1 MTTSFEQGINTL
13 KRVID
18 GPIASYFSSCTNCGI
33 CSQAC
38 VFFTETSDPK
48 YTPIRR
54 VEPMRR
60 IWEQEYTIV
69 GKLKKLIGLSKAVT
83 EQELQDNV
91 ELAFESCTTC
101 GRCSMMCPVGNDIVY
116 MIRRMREAL
125 TAAGLAPVE
134 LKEAAVRTMEKGS
147 VMGFPMNTLEAM
159 IEAAEEETGIKIN
172 VDEPNVDYLVLLSSA
187 EVMQFNEI
195 IGSLAQIFKEAGV
208 TWTFS
213 SKAHEAGN
221 PGMHMGSS
229 EIEALMINR
238 IVEAAEEL
246 NIKKVISPECGH
258 AYMAIRWEGPN
269 VIGRPYPF
277 EVFHI
282 IEVLDDLREQGRL
295 KTTGESCCGDERLT
309 FHDPCQ
315 AARRGGV
322 NQPQRN
328 LLNMVT
334 SNFVEMTQNKACNW
348 CCGGGGGVNTM
359 EKTEPLRQKIFHR
372 KRMQIEELDVTTVVT
387 MCATCRNTLEEGI
400 EDNGMEVEVLGLTE
414 VVANHLLKEKK

>member
-1 MTTSFEQGINTL
+1 MTTSFEQGVNTL

-38 VFFTETSDPK
+38 VFFTETDDPK

-60 IWEQEYTIV
+60 IWEQEYTLV
-69 GKLKKLIGLSKAVT
+69 GKLKKLAGLSRKVT
-83 EQELQDNV
+83 EQDLKDCV

-116 MIRRMREAL
+116 MIRRMREGL
-125 TAAGLAPVE
+125 TAAGLAPKE
-134 LKEAAVRTMEKGS
+134 LQSAAVRTLEKGS
-147 VMGFPMNTLEAM
+147 VMGFPMNTLESM

-172 VDEPNVDYLVLLSSA
+172 IDEPNVDYLVLLSSA

-195 IGSLAQIFKEAGV
+195 IGALAQIFKEAGV

-213 SKAHEAGN
+213 TKAHEAGN

-238 IVEAAEEL
+238 IVEAAEDL

-277 EVFHI
+277 EVYHI
-282 IEVLDDLREQGRL
+282 IEVLDELREQGRL
-295 KTTGESCCGDERLT
+295 QTTGSDCCGNERLT

-334 SNFVEMTQNKACNW
+334 SNFVEMTQNKA
-348 CCGGGGGVNTM
+348 
-359 EKTEPLRQKIFHR
+359 
-372 KRMQIEELDVTTVVT
+372 
-387 MCATCRNTLEEGI
+387 
-400 EDNGMEVEVLGLTE
+400 
-414 VVANHLLKEKK
+414 

>member
-1 MTTSFEQGINTL
+1 MSTSFEQGINTL
-13 KRVID
+13 KKVID
-18 GPIASYFSSCTNCGI
+18 APIASYFSSCTNCGI
-33 CSQAC
+33 CSEAC
-38 VFFTETSDPK
+38 IFFTETNDPK

-60 IWEQEYTIV
+60 IWEQEYTVV
-69 GKLKKLIGLSKAVT
+69 GKLKKLVGLSKAVT
-83 EQELQDNV
+83 EQELKDTV

-101 GRCSMMCPVGNDIVY
+101 GRCTMMCPVGNDIVY
-116 MIRRMREAL
+116 MIRRMREGL
-125 TAAGLAPVE
+125 TAAGLAPKS
-134 LKEAAVRTMEKGS
+134 LQDAAVRTMETGS
-147 VMGFPMNTLEAM
+147 VMGFPMKTLESM
-159 IEAAEEETGIKIN
+159 VKAAEEQTGININ
-172 VDEPNVDYLVLLSSA
+172 IDEPNVDYLLLLSSA

-195 IGSLAQIFKEAGV
+195 IAALAQIFKQAGV

-221 PGMHMGSS
+221 PGMHMGAS

-246 NIKKVISPECGH
+246 NVKNVISPECGH

-277 EVFHI
+277 KVFHI
-282 IEVLDDLREQGRL
+282 IEVLDQLRIDGRL
-295 KTTGESCCGDERLT
+295 KTSGSNDERIT

-322 NQPQRN
+322 NLPQRN
-328 LLNMVT
+328 LLNMVS
-334 SNFVEMTQNKACNW
+334 SNFVEMSDRMACNW
-348 CCGGGGGVNTM
+348 CCGGGGGVNTI
-359 EKTEPLRQKIFHR
+359 ESAEPLMRKVFHR
-372 KRMQIEELDVTTVVT
+372 KRRQIEELDVSTVVT

-400 EDNGMEVEVLGLTE
+400 EENNMNIEVLGLTE
-414 VVANHLLKEKK
+414 LVANHLLTEKES

>member
-1 MTTSFEQGINTL
+1 MSTSFEQGINTL

-18 GPIASYFSSCTNCGI
+18 APIASYFSSCTNCGI
-33 CSQAC
+33 CAQAC
-38 VFFTETSDPK
+38 IFYTETHDPK

-60 IWEQEYTIV
+60 LWEQEYTV
-69 GKLKKLIGLSKAVT
+69 LGKLKKLVGLSKALT
-83 EQELQDNV
+83 EQDLRDNV

-116 MIRRMREAL
+116 MIRKMREGL
-125 TAAGLAPVE
+125 TSAGLAPAS
-134 LKEAAVRTMEKGS
+134 LQEAAVRTLEKGS
-147 VMGFPMNTLEAM
+147 VMGFPLKTFEAM
-159 IEAAEEETGIKIN
+159 VKAAEKETGIEIN
-172 VDEPNVDYLVLLSSA
+172 IDQPDCEYMLLLSSA

-213 SKAHEAGN
+213 SKAYEAGN
-221 PGMHMGSS
+221 PGMHMGASD
-229 EIEALMINR
+229 IEAEMINR
-238 IVEAAEEL
+238 IVDAAEEL
-246 NIKKVISPECGH
+246 NVKNVISPECGH

-277 EVFHI
+277 KVYHI
-282 IEVLDDLREQGRL
+282 IEVLDKLRSEGRL
-295 KTTGESCCGDERLT
+295 KTTGTEDERLT

-334 SNFVEMTQNKACNW
+334 SNFIEMKDSKACNW
-348 CCGGGGGVNTM
+348 CCGGGGGMNTI
-359 EKTEPLRQKIFHR
+359 EKAEPLMRKVFRR
-372 KRMQIEELDVTTVVT
+372 KRRQIEQLDVTTVVT

-400 EDNGMEVEVLGLTE
+400 EENNMNIEVLGLTE
-414 VVANHLLKEKK
+414 VVANHLLKEKES

>member
-1 MTTSFEQGINTL
+1 MSTSFEQGINTL
-13 KRVID
+13 KKVID
-18 GPIASYFSSCTNCGI
+18 APIASYFSSCTSCGI

-38 VFFTETSDPK
+38 IFFTETKDPK

-60 IWEQEYTIV
+60 IWEQEYTVV

-83 EQELQDNV
+83 MQDLQDNV

-101 GRCSMMCPVGNDIVY
+101 GRCTMMCPVGNDIVY
-116 MIRRMREAL
+116 MIRKMREGL
-125 TAAGLAPVE
+125 TAAGLAPPS
-134 LKEAAVRTMEKGS
+134 LQAAAVRTLEKGS
-147 VMGFPMNTLEAM
+147 VMGFPMATLEAM
-159 IEAAEEETGIKIN
+159 VKAAEKETGIEIGIDKP
-172 VDEPNVDYLVLLSSA
+172 DVDYLLLLSSA

-195 IGSLAQIFKEAGV
+195 IASLAQIFKEAGV
-208 TWTFS
+208 TWTLS
-213 SKAHEAGN
+213 TKAHEAGN
-221 PGMHMGSS
+221 PGMHMGASD
-229 EIEALMINR
+229 IEAMMINR

-246 NIKKVISPECGH
+246 NIKNVISPECGH

-277 EVFHI
+277 KVFHI
-282 IEVLDDLREQGRL
+282 IEVLDKLRSEGKLR
-295 KTTGESCCGDERLT
+295 TTGMEDERLT

-334 SNFVEMTQNKACNW
+334 SNFIEMKDNQACNW
-348 CCGGGGGVNTM
+348 CCGGGGGMNTI
-359 EKTEPLRQKIFHR
+359 EKAEPLMRQVFRR
-372 KRMQIEELDVTTVVT
+372 KRQQIEELNVTTVVT
-387 MCATCRNTLEEGI
+387 MCATCRNTLDEGI
-400 EDNGMEVEVLGLTE
+400 EENNMNIEVVGLTE
-414 VVANHLLKEKK
+414 LVANHLLKEKES

>member
-1 MTTSFEQGINTL
+1 MSTSFEQGINTL
-13 KRVID
+13 KKVID
-18 GPIASYFSSCTNCGI
+18 APIASYFSSCTSCGI

-38 VFFTETSDPK
+38 IFFTETKDPK

-60 IWEQEYTIV
+60 IWEQEYTVV

-83 EQELQDNV
+83 MQDLQDNV

-101 GRCSMMCPVGNDIVY
+101 GRCTMMCPVGNDIVY
-116 MIRRMREAL
+116 MIRKMREGL
-125 TAAGLAPVE
+125 TAAGLAPAS
-134 LKEAAVRTMEKGS
+134 LQAAAVRTLEKGS
-147 VMGFPMNTLEAM
+147 VMGFPMETLEAM
-159 IEAAEEETGIKIN
+159 VKAAEKETGIEIGIDKP
-172 VDEPNVDYLVLLSSA
+172 DVDYLLLLSSA

-195 IGSLAQIFKEAGV
+195 IAALAQIFKEAAV
-208 TWTFS
+208 TWTLS

-221 PGMHMGSS
+221 PGMHMGASD
-229 EIEALMINR
+229 IEAMMINR

-246 NIKKVISPECGH
+246 NIKNVISPECGH

-277 EVFHI
+277 KVFHI
-282 IEVLDDLREQGRL
+282 IEVLDKLRSEGKL
-295 KTTGESCCGDERLT
+295 KTTGVEDERLT

-334 SNFVEMTQNKACNW
+334 SNFIEMKDNQACNW
-348 CCGGGGGVNTM
+348 CCGGGGGMNTI
-359 EKTEPLRQKIFHR
+359 EKAEPLMRQVFRR
-372 KRMQIEELDVTTVVT
+372 KRQQIEELNVTTVVT
-387 MCATCRNTLEEGI
+387 MCATCRNTLDEGI
-400 EDNGMEVEVLGLTE
+400 EENNMNIEVVGLTE
-414 VVANHLLKEKK
+414 LVANHLLKEKES

>member
-1 MTTSFEQGINTL
+1 MTTSFEQGVNTL
-13 KRVID
+13 KRLID
-18 GPIASYFSSCTNCGI
+18 APIASYFSSCTNCGI

-38 VFFTETSDPK
+38 IFYTETGDAK

-60 IWEQEYTIV
+60 IWEQEYTVI

-83 EQELQDNV
+83 EQDLKDNV

-101 GRCSMMCPVGNDIVY
+101 GRCSMVCPVGNDIVY
-116 MIRRMREAL
+116 MIRRMREGL
-125 TAAGLAPVE
+125 TAAGLAPAE
-134 LKEAAVRTMEKGS
+134 LKAAAVRTLEKGS
-147 VMGFPMNTLEAM
+147 VMGFPMETLEAM
-159 IEAAEEETGIKIN
+159 VKAAEKESGIEIN
-172 VDEPNVDYLVLLSSA
+172 IDQPNVDYLVLLSSA

-195 IGSLAQIFKEAGV
+195 ISSTAMIFKEAGV

-221 PGMHMGSS
+221 PGMHMGAS

-277 EVFHI
+277 EVYHI
-282 IEVLDDLREQGRL
+282 IEVLDELRAQGKL
-295 KTTGESCCGDERLT
+295 NTTGCEDERLT

-322 NQPQRN
+322 NLPQRN

-334 SNFVEMTQNKACNW
+334 SNFIEMNENKACNW
-348 CCGGGGGVNTM
+348 CCGGGGGMNTI
-359 EKTEPLRQKIFHR
+359 EKAEPLMRQVFQR
-372 KRMQIEELDVTTVVT
+372 KRRQIEELDVTTVVT

-400 EDNGMEVEVLGLTE
+400 EDNGMDVQVLGLTE

>member
-1 MTTSFEQGINTL
+1 MSTSFEQGINTL
-13 KRVID
+13 KKVID
-18 GPIASYFSSCTNCGI
+18 APIASYFSSCTNCGI

-38 VFFTETSDPK
+38 IFFTETQDAK

-60 IWEQEYTIV
+60 IWEQEYTVV

-83 EQELQDNV
+83 EQDLKDNV

-101 GRCSMMCPVGNDIVY
+101 GRCTMMCPVGNDIVY
-116 MIRRMREAL
+116 MIRRMREGL
-125 TAAGLAPVE
+125 TAAGLAPPS
-134 LKEAAVRTMEKGS
+134 LQAAAVRTLEKGS
-147 VMGFPMNTLEAM
+147 VMGFPMTTLSAM
-159 IEAAEEETGIKIN
+159 VMAAEKETGIDIN
-172 VDEPNVDYLVLLSSA
+172 IDVPDVDYLLLLSSA

-195 IGSLAQIFKEAGV
+195 IGALAQIFKEAGV
-208 TWTFS
+208 TWTLS

-221 PGMHMGSS
+221 PGMHMGAS
-229 EIEALMINR
+229 EIEAMMINR

-246 NIKKVISPECGH
+246 NIKNVISPECGH

-277 EVFHI
+277 KVLHI
-282 IEVLDDLREQGRL
+282 IEVLDKLRSEGKL
-295 KTTGESCCGDERLT
+295 KTSGSMDERLT

-334 SNFVEMTQNKACNW
+334 SNFIEMKDNQACNW
-348 CCGGGGGVNTM
+348 CCGGGGGMNTI
-359 EKTEPLRQKIFHR
+359 EKAEPLMRQVFHR
-372 KRMQIEELDVTTVVT
+372 KRQQVEELNVTTVVT

-400 EDNGMEVEVLGLTE
+400 EENNMNVEVLGLTE
-414 VVANHLLKEKK
+414 LVANHLLKEKEL

>member
-1 MTTSFEQGINTL
+1 MSTSFEQGINTL
-13 KRVID
+13 KKVID
-18 GPIASYFSSCTNCGI
+18 APIASYFSSCVSCGI
-33 CSQAC
+33 CAQAC
-38 VFFTETSDPK
+38 IFFTETQDPK
-48 YTPIRR
+48 YTPIHR

-60 IWEQEYTIV
+60 IWEQEYTVV

-83 EQELQDNV
+83 MQELQDNV

-116 MIRRMREAL
+116 MIRKMREGL
-125 TAAGLAPVE
+125 TAAGLAPPS
-134 LKEAAVRTMEKGS
+134 LQAAAVRTMEKGS
-147 VMGFPMNTLEAM
+147 VMGFPMETLESM
-159 IEAAEEETGIKIN
+159 VKAAEKETGIDIN
-172 VDEPNVDYLVLLSSA
+172 IDAPNVDYLLLLSSA

-195 IGSLAQIFKEAGV
+195 IAALAQIFKEADV
-208 TWTFS
+208 TWTLS

-221 PGMHMGSS
+221 PGMHMGASD
-229 EIEALMINR
+229 IEGLMINR

-246 NIKKVISPECGH
+246 NVKNVISPECGH

-277 EVFHI
+277 KVFHI
-282 IEVLDDLREQGRL
+282 IEVLDKLRAEGKL
-295 KTTGESCCGDERLT
+295 KTTGTEDERIT

-334 SNFVEMTQNKACNW
+334 SNFIEMTDNKACNW
-348 CCGGGGGVNTM
+348 CCGGGGGMNTI
-359 EKTEPLRQKIFHR
+359 EKAEPLMRRVFHR
-372 KRMQIEELDVTTVVT
+372 KRQQIEELNVTTVVT

-400 EDNGMEVEVLGLTE
+400 EENNMNIEVLGLTE
-414 VVANHLLKEKK
+414 LVANHLLKEKES

>member
-1 MTTSFEQGINTL
+1 MSTSFEQGINTL
-13 KRVID
+13 KKVID
-18 GPIASYFSSCTNCGI
+18 APIASYFSSCTNCGI

-38 VFFTETSDPK
+38 IFFTETQDAK

-60 IWEQEYTIV
+60 IWEQEYTVV
-69 GKLKKLIGLSKAVT
+69 GKLKKLVGLSKAVT
-83 EQELQDNV
+83 EQDLKDNV

-101 GRCSMMCPVGNDIVY
+101 GRCTMMCPVGNDIVY
-116 MIRRMREAL
+116 MIRRMREGL
-125 TAAGLAPVE
+125 TAAGLAPPS
-134 LKEAAVRTMEKGS
+134 LQAAAVRTLEKGS
-147 VMGFPMNTLEAM
+147 VMGFPMTTLSAM
-159 IEAAEEETGIKIN
+159 VMAAEKETGIDVNID
-172 VDEPNVDYLVLLSSA
+172 VPNVDYLLLLSSA

-195 IGSLAQIFKEAGV
+195 IGALAQIFKEAGV
-208 TWTFS
+208 TWTLS

-221 PGMHMGSS
+221 PGMHMGASD
-229 EIEALMINR
+229 IEAMMINR
-238 IVEAAEEL
+238 IVDAAEEL
-246 NIKKVISPECGH
+246 NIKNVISPECGH

-277 EVFHI
+277 KVFHI
-282 IEVLDDLREQGRL
+282 VEVLDQLRSEGKL
-295 KTTGESCCGDERLT
+295 KTLGSMDERLT

-334 SNFVEMTQNKACNW
+334 SNFIEMKDNQACNW
-348 CCGGGGGVNTM
+348 CCGGGGGMNTI
-359 EKTEPLRQKIFHR
+359 EKAEPLMRQVFHR
-372 KRMQIEELDVTTVVT
+372 KRQQIEELNVTTVVT

-400 EDNGMEVEVLGLTE
+400 EENNMNVEVLGLTE
-414 VVANHLLKEKK
+414 LVANHLLKEKES

>member
-1 MTTSFEQGINTL
+1 MSTSFEQGINTL
-13 KRVID
+13 KKVID
-18 GPIASYFSSCTNCGI
+18 APIASYFSSCTNCGI

-38 VFFTETSDPK
+38 IFFTETQDAK

-60 IWEQEYTIV
+60 IWEQEYTVV
-69 GKLKKLIGLSKAVT
+69 GKLKKLAGLSKAVT
-83 EQELQDNV
+83 EQDLKDNV

-101 GRCSMMCPVGNDIVY
+101 GRCTMMCPVGNDIVY
-116 MIRRMREAL
+116 MIRKMREGL
-125 TAAGLAPVE
+125 TAAGLAPKE
-134 LKEAAVRTMEKGS
+134 LQESAVRTLEKGS
-147 VMGFPMNTLEAM
+147 VMGFPMSTLAAM
-159 IEAAEEETGIKIN
+159 VMAAEKETGIDIN
-172 VDEPNVDYLVLLSSA
+172 IDKPDVDYLLLLSSA

-195 IGSLAQIFKEAGV
+195 IGALAQIFKEAGV
-208 TWTFS
+208 TWTLS

-221 PGMHMGSS
+221 PGMHMGASD
-229 EIEALMINR
+229 IEAIMINR
-238 IVEAAEEL
+238 IVDAAEEL
-246 NIKKVISPECGH
+246 NIKNVISPECGH

-277 EVFHI
+277 KVFHI
-282 IEVLDDLREQGRL
+282 IEVLDRLRSEGKL
-295 KTTGESCCGDERLT
+295 KTSGSMDERLT

-334 SNFVEMTQNKACNW
+334 SNFIEMKDSQACNW
-348 CCGGGGGVNTM
+348 CCGGGGGMNTI
-359 EKTEPLRQKIFHR
+359 EKAEPLMRQVFHR
-372 KRMQIEELDVTTVVT
+372 KRQQIEELNVTTVVT

-400 EDNGMEVEVLGLTE
+400 EENNMNVEVLGLTE
-414 VVANHLLKEKK
+414 LVANHLLKEKES

>member
-1 MTTSFEQGINTL
+1 MSTSFEQGVNTL
-13 KRVID
+13 KRLID
-18 GPIASYFSSCTNCGI
+18 APIASYFSSCTNCGI

-38 VFFTETSDPK
+38 VFATETEDPK

-54 VEPMRR
+54 LEPMRR
-60 IWEQEYTIV
+60 VWEQEYTVV
-69 GKLKKLIGLSKAVT
+69 GKLKKLIGLSKKLT
-83 EQELQDNV
+83 MQDFEDNV
-91 ELAFESCTTC
+91 HLTFESCTTC
-101 GRCSMMCPVGNDIVY
+101 GRCSMMCPSGNDIVY
-116 MIRRMREAL
+116 MIRKMREAL
-125 TAAGLAPVE
+125 TAAGLAPKE
-134 LKEAAVRTMEKGS
+134 LQGAAVRTIEKGS
-147 VMGFPMNTLEAM
+147 VMGFPMNTLESM

-195 IGSLAQIFKEAGV
+195 IGALAQIFEQAGV

-213 SKAHEAGN
+213 TKAHEAGN
-221 PGMHMGSS
+221 PGMHMGAS
-229 EIEALMINR
+229 EIEAIMINN

-277 EVFHI
+277 EVYHI
-282 IEVLDDLREQGRL
+282 IEVLDELREQGRL
-295 KTTGESCCGDERLT
+295 KTSGTEDARLT

-334 SNFVEMTQNKACNW
+334 TNFIEMKHNRACNW

-359 EKTEPLRQKIFHR
+359 EKTEPMRLKIFHR
-372 KRMQIEELDVTTVVT
+372 KRTQIEELDVDTVVT
-387 MCATCRNTLEEGI
+387 MCATCRNTLEEG
-400 EDNGMEVEVLGLTE
+400 MEENNMDIEVLGLTE
-414 VVANHLLKEKK
+414 VVANHLLKEKES